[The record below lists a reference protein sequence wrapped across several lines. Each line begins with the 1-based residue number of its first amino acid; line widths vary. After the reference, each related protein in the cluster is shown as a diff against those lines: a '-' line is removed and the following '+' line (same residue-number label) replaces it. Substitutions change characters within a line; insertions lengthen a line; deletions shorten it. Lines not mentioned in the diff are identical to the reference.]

1 MKKKQNESL
10 FLAQKGFVIKPLI
23 AAVIGVLAVSAGAV
37 EVNTNLS
44 VNPDDWKAHKE
55 IDRKDR
61 YYNKDVWF
69 GYYEQIND
77 NDWSHNGYQGKKVD
91 TYTDYQDGAVNQ
103 ETNITLAH
111 KAKVLV
117 ANDAITRV
125 LGFGQKTFDPTYIP
139 GGIAFGTYRRVRAG
153 SVMIG
158 SAQFIW
164 NSSKWTALGDIS
176 NLTQWDDTYQ
186 GAIKKPEV
194 LGLAVTQL
202 GTNSFQQGHFSTMLG
217 AYSLNSS
224 LQAGFQGD
232 VGMFSILNGS
242 FNSNENYNSQKYQKY
257 QSGAL
262 NQLNG
267 AVNIVN
273 RSNGVAIQGTGNKV
287 EESYEGLSEYG
298 DLLTKKASTQNAP
311 YDHVK
316 DLQNAAQSAI
326 QENSGKDIQL
336 AGNGNRVN
344 NAELLTL
351 IGNLNTV
358 GNSTNSIVVGDHY
371 NLNGANKVV
380 MLGGNDTKPTTAT
393 QLEGAVVI
401 GRNAQVN
408 HANGVVIGP
417 NAVNKENNSLV
428 LGSDSHSVALSEQ
441 QTPGWHSTTRRAW
454 TDPSKTWKP
463 TQAGVSIGN
472 ATKHVTRQMQ
482 GVAAGADDDD
492 LANVAQL
499 KLAARTLSVNGG
511 TDFSDTLNGPSTGK
525 SNGNLKL
532 TAERV
537 QSGTYQGITHVDM
550 TLSDDLSLNN
560 GAVSISGTQSQM
572 VVGTGEKAIGLD
584 GTNGDLKLGDI
595 KLSASD
601 NTLSGLKNTKW
612 SADNVQDDRMATEG
626 QLKAIDARFTQLDA
640 DNRLTTIESK
650 IASTTSGLDGQ
661 LNSIQND
668 VNSLKD
674 SIDTASTDV
683 TNLQGKIKAK
693 DEVLSNEHW
702 VATAS
707 KKDGSTGVWDVKST
721 SNSDASKD
729 NQIYRDEALEL
740 VAGNNMTLSLSKTGT
755 EVGYVL
761 GVSKNLKGIKKL
773 EVANGV
779 SLALSDDGSTIALD
793 GSQDQGRLDSPAG
806 AVATLKDGQAYAT
819 DVGRGTGTLNH
830 AMQITGGVSDANQL
844 TTGNIG
850 VKVKD
855 GGFSIELAQN
865 LDLTENGSVKVGEI
879 RLGKDASGKAVL
891 TGLKNTKDL
900 TGDDSAVVT
909 EGQLAALMG
918 NSIAVDQGAAELRR
932 QLNDLD
938 VDMRDMGATAAAMAA
953 LKPVSFDPKK
963 PSQVMLGAGAYRGR
977 EAVAM
982 GLGHY
987 INESLFVN
995 AGLAVGRAK
1004 MANVGVTFSFGG
1016 PKKAPEMTQAQVSTA
1031 LQQMSVRLDQ
1041 LKSENDA
1048 LDETNRRLDAR
1059 NKTLSDTHQR
1069 LVKQQQ
1075 RLQAM
1080 SSIIY
1085 RRLQALMAAQ

>member
-1 MKKKQNESL
+1 MKNKQNDSL
-10 FLAQKGFVIKPLI
+10 LLAQRDFVIKPLI

-37 EVNTNLS
+37 EVNTNLP
-44 VNPDDWKAHKE
+44 VDPEDWQDHKE

-77 NDWSHNGYQGKKVD
+77 KDWRNNGYQGKKVQ
-91 TYTDYQDGAVNQ
+91 TYTDYQGGAVNH

-125 LGFGQKTFDPTYIP
+125 LGFGQTTFDPTYIP
-139 GGIAFGTYRRVRAG
+139 GGIAFGTYRRTRAG
-153 SVMIG
+153 SVLIG

-164 NSSKWTALGDIS
+164 NSAKWTALGDIS
-176 NLTQWDDTYQ
+176 NLAQWDNTYQ
-186 GAIKKPEV
+186 GVIKPEI

-202 GTNSFQQGHFSTMLG
+202 GTNSFQQAHFSTMLG

-232 VGMFSILNGS
+232 VGMFSMLNGS
-242 FNSNENYNSQKYQKY
+242 FNSNENYNSQKN
-257 QSGAL
+257 QSGVL

-267 AVNIVN
+267 SVNIVSQ
-273 RSNGVAIQGTGNKV
+273 SNGVSIQGTGNKV
-287 EESYEGLSEYG
+287 EGSYEELPEYSTL
-298 DLLTKKASTQNAP
+298 LLTKEASSQKSP
-311 YDHVK
+311 YYHVT
-316 DLQNAAQSAI
+316 DLQNATQTVI
-326 QENSGKDIQL
+326 QKNSGKDIQL
-336 AGNGNRVN
+336 SGNGNSVN
-344 NAELLTL
+344 NAELLTVM
-351 IGNLNTV
+351 GSLNTV
-358 GNSTNSIVVGDHY
+358 ANSANSIVVGDHY
-371 NLNGANKVV
+371 NVSDSNKVV
-380 MLGGNDTKPTTAT
+380 VLGGNDTKPTSAT

-417 NAVNKENNSLV
+417 NAVNEEKDALV

-441 QTPGWHSTTRRAW
+441 QTPGWHSTTRLAW
-454 TDPSKTWKP
+454 TDTSKTWKP
-463 TQAGVSIGN
+463 TQAGVSIGDV
-472 ATKHVTRQMQ
+472 TKDVTRQMQ

-525 SNGNLKL
+525 SNGNLTL

-550 TLSDDLSLNN
+550 ALSDDLSLNN
-560 GAVSISGTQSQM
+560 GAVSISGKQSQM

-601 NTLSGLKNTKW
+601 NTLSGLKNTAW
-612 SADNVQDDRMATEG
+612 SANNVKADRMATEG
-626 QLKAIDARFTQLDA
+626 QLKAIDDRFTQLNA
-640 DNRLTTIESK
+640 DSRLTTIESK

-683 TNLQGKIKAK
+683 TTLQDKINAK
-693 DEVLSNEHW
+693 DVALSNEHW

-707 KKDGSTGVWDVKST
+707 KKDGSTGVLDVKST

-729 NQIYRDEALEL
+729 DQIYRDEALEL

-755 EVGYVL
+755 EVSYVL

-793 GSQDQGRLDSPAG
+793 GTQDQGRLDSPAG

-830 AMQITGGVSDANQL
+830 AMQITGGVSDVNQL

-865 LDLTENGSVKVGEI
+865 LDLRENGSVKVGEI

-891 TGLKNTKDL
+891 TSLKNTKDL

-932 QLNDLD
+932 QLNNLD

-1016 PKKAPEMTQAQVSTA
+1016 PKKAPEMSQAQVSTA

>member
-1 MKKKQNESL
+1 MKKKQNDSL
-10 FLAQKGFVIKPLI
+10 FLAQRDFVIKPLI
-23 AAVIGVLAVSAGAV
+23 AAVIGVLTVSAGAV

-44 VNPDDWKAHKE
+44 VDPDAWQAHKE
-55 IDRKDR
+55 IDRRDH

-77 NDWSHNGYQGKKVD
+77 KDWRNNGYQGKKFE
-91 TYTDYQDGAVNQ
+91 TYTDYQGGAVNH

-125 LGFGQKTFDPTYIP
+125 LGFGQTTFDPSYIP
-139 GGIAFGTYRRVRAG
+139 GGIAFGTYRKTRAG
-153 SVMIG
+153 SVLIG
-158 SAQFIW
+158 TAQFIW
-164 NSSKWTALGDIS
+164 NSSKRTALGDIW
-176 NLTQWDDTYQ
+176 NLAEWDNTYQ
-186 GAIKKPEV
+186 KVIKPEV

-217 AYSLNSS
+217 AYSLDSS

-242 FNSNENYNSQKYQKY
+242 FNSNENYNSKKN
-257 QSGAL
+257 QSGVL

-267 AVNIVN
+267 SVNIVS
-273 RSNGVAIQGTGNKV
+273 RSNGVSIQGTGNKV
-287 EESYEGLSEYG
+287 EGSYEELPEYST
-298 DLLTKKASTQNAP
+298 LLTKEASTENAP
-311 YDHVK
+311 YYHVT

-326 QENSGKDIQL
+326 QKNSGKDIQL
-336 AGNGNRVN
+336 SGNGNSVN
-344 NAELLTL
+344 NAELLTVM
-351 IGNLNTV
+351 GSLNTV
-358 GNSTNSIVVGDHY
+358 ANSANGIFVGDHY
-371 NLNGANKVV
+371 NVSGSNNVV

-393 QLEGAVVI
+393 KLDGAVVI

-417 NAVNKENNSLV
+417 NAVNEENNSLV

-454 TDPSKTWKP
+454 TDTSKTWKP
-463 TQAGVSIGN
+463 TQAGVSIGDV
-472 ATKHVTRQMQ
+472 TKDVTRQMQ

-511 TDFSDTLNGPSTGK
+511 TDFSDTRNGPSTGK

-532 TAERV
+532 TAKRV
-537 QSGTYQGITHVDM
+537 PSGTYQGITHVDM

-572 VVGTGEKAIGLD
+572 VVGTDEKAIGLD
-584 GTNGDLKLGDI
+584 GTKGDLKLGDI

-601 NTLSGLKNTKW
+601 NTLTGLKNTAWPANNFK
-612 SADNVQDDRMATEG
+612 ADRMATEG
-626 QLKAIDARFTQLDA
+626 QLKAIDDRQLDA
-640 DNRLTTIESK
+640 DRRLTTIESK
-650 IASTTSGLDGQ
+650 IASTTPGLDGQ

-668 VNSLKD
+668 VNSLNS
-674 SIDTASTDV
+674 SIATASTDV
-683 TNLQGKIKAK
+683 KNLEDKINVK
-693 DEVLSNEHW
+693 DVALSNEHW
-702 VATAS
+702 VAKAS
-707 KKDGSTGVWDVKST
+707 KKDGSKGVLDVKST

-729 NQIYRDEALEL
+729 NQIYRNEALEL

-773 EVANGV
+773 EVAKGV

-793 GSQDQGRLDSPAG
+793 GTQDQGRLDSPAG

-879 RLGKDASGKAVL
+879 RLGKDASDKAVL

-977 EAVAM
+977 EAIAM